1 MRIYSVWASPE
12 KAIGHE
18 QGWVVQ
24 RIRIIRRIV
33 FNAYFTVLN
42 KSGRIIRL
50 QNLPFL
56 AFLPKFLRFEI
67 AGGLESV

>member
-33 FNAYFTVLN
+33 FNAYFTVLSAS
-42 KSGRIIRL
+42 K
-50 QNLPFL
+50 
-56 AFLPKFLRFEI
+56 
-67 AGGLESV
+67 